1 MPTPSLLGRGQDL
14 ANRGNRSCL
23 LAGDFLVNLSTSLVT
38 DVSEDDARRR
48 SASRVPQMCPECV
61 RVFSGQTTTKCR
73 FAGTLL
79 EPSGGL
85 EPSTPPYHLTPAAIS
100 RNPRQRIWLICA
112 PFALAGF
119 ATDCHWLRLLG
130 SISAPSFVLSVGNSR
145 RGIAGNG
152 VAPLTPSR

>member
-23 LAGDFLVNLSTSLVT
+23 LAGDFLVNLSTSLFT

-73 FAGTLL
+73 FAGTLGK
-79 EPSGGL
+79 PSDGL
-85 EPSTPPYHLTPAAIS
+85 EPSTPSLPWRCS
-100 RNPRQRIWLICA
+100 
-112 PFALAGF
+112 
-119 ATDCHWLRLLG
+119 TD
-130 SISAPSFVLSVGNSR
+130 
-145 RGIAGNG
+145 
-152 VAPLTPSR
+152 